1 MATEASSSSF
11 KARSSASKNA
21 QILTSTILNRSPI
34 LTRTLD
40 PFEEGYHT
48 YQRRLYRALSQT
60 LPANVYF
67 KPGSLLQR
75 RVAIEELAR
84 EKEAFGE
91 DWEPLRGL
99 RVEED
104 DVAGGE
110 NEGAGG
116 MGTKSFAQQ
125 MAEEAELEEK
135 PQSRVHRADV
145 EGDVKSLDR
154 LGERN
159 LYLVVKQ
166 DLVWTFPTGSAETEE
181 VPLHETALQRLF
193 DNCGGDMDVW
203 MVGRQPI
210 GLCMNEAA
218 TPLKTFFFKG
228 HILAGQCQPVAAASI
243 QDFAWLAK
251 EEIQSRVDGQ
261 YWEGVKDM
269 LSDY

>member
-11 KARSSASKNA
+11 KAPSSTSKNA
-21 QILTSTILNRSPI
+21 SILASTILNRSPI

-40 PFEEGYHT
+40 PFEEAYYI
-48 YQRRLYRALSQT
+48 YQRRIYRALSQT

-91 DWEPLRGL
+91 DWEPHHGL

-110 NEGAGG
+110 SGGGGIGA
-116 MGTKSFAQQ
+116 KSFAQQ
-125 MAEEAELEEK
+125 MADEAELDEK
-135 PQSRVHRADV
+135 PQPRVHRADM

-166 DLVWTFPTGSAETEE
+166 NSVWTFPTGSTETEK
-181 VPLHETALQRLF
+181 VPLHKVCCIIWPRESGGSRLYF
-193 DNCGGDMDVW
+193 DPPVCA
-203 MVGRQPI
+203 
-210 GLCMNEAA
+210 AA
-218 TPLKTFFFKG
+218 TARQLWRWNG
-228 HILAGQCQPVAAASI
+228 
-243 QDFAWLAK
+243 
-251 EEIQSRVDGQ
+251 RVDG
-261 YWEGVKDM
+261 W
-269 LSDY
+269 

>member
-1 MATEASSSSF
+1 MLAGSASRITGYTRSNGVRRMATEASSSSF
-11 KARSSASKNA
+11 KAHSSTSKTA

-40 PFEEGYHT
+40 PFEEAYYA
-48 YQRRLYRALSQT
+48 YQRQLYRALSQT

-110 NEGAGG
+110 GEGAARI
-116 MGTKSFAQQ
+116 GTKSFAQQ
-125 MAEEAELEEK
+125 MAEEAELDEK
-135 PQSRVHRADV
+135 PQPRVHRADV
-145 EGDVKSLDR
+145 EGDIKSLDR

-159 LYLVVKQ
+159 LYLIVKQ
-166 DLVWTFPTGSAETEE
+166 NSAWTFPTGSAETEQ
-181 VPLHETALQRLF
+181 VPLHKVRF
-193 DNCGGDMDVW
+193 IIW
-203 MVGRQPI
+203 
-210 GLCMNEAA
+210 
-218 TPLKTFFFKG
+218 FKG
-228 HILAGQCQPVAAASI
+228 
-243 QDFAWLAK
+243 AWELTR
-251 EEIQSRVDGQ
+251 IFRSTR
-261 YWEGVKDM
+261 
-269 LSDY
+269 LRFSDCLTAVEVVWTYG

>member
-1 MATEASSSSF
+1 MATEASSTSLKTHSST
-11 KARSSASKNA
+11 SKNP

-34 LTRTLD
+34 LTRTPD
-40 PFEEGYHT
+40 PFEDAYYA

-104 DVAGGE
+104 DVAGS
-110 NEGAGG
+110 EGGI
-116 MGTKSFAQQ
+116 GTKSFAQQ
-125 MAEEAELEEK
+125 MAEEAELDEK
-135 PQSRVHRADV
+135 PQPRVHRVDV

-159 LYLVVKQ
+159 LYLIVKQ
-166 DLVWTFPTGSAETEE
+166 DSVWTFPTGSAETKQ
-181 VPLHETALQRLF
+181 VPLHKVRFSF
-193 DNCGGDMDVW
+193 DGGS
-203 MVGRQPI
+203 I
-210 GLCMNEAA
+210 GAHKYIS
-218 TPLKTFFFKG
+218 T
-228 HILAGQCQPVAAASI
+228 
-243 QDFAWLAK
+243 D
-251 EEIQSRVDGQ
+251 
-261 YWEGVKDM
+261 
-269 LSDY
+269 

>member
-1 MATEASSSSF
+1 MATEASSSAFNAPLSI
-11 KARSSASKNA
+11 SKNTP
-21 QILTSTILNRSPI
+21 ILASTILNRAPI

-40 PFEEGYHT
+40 PFEEAYYI
-48 YQRRLYRALSQT
+48 YQRRMYRALSQT
-60 LPANVYF
+60 LSADVYF

-110 NEGAGG
+110 NEGGG
-116 MGTKSFAQQ
+116 GFGTKSFAQQ
-125 MAEEAELEEK
+125 MVEEAELEEK
-135 PQSRVHRADV
+135 PQPRVHRADV

-166 DLVWTFPTGSAETEE
+166 NSVWTFPTGSVDTEQVLLHKVCCAIWLRE
-181 VPLHETALQRLF
+181 VEAHGYISTHQSALQRLL
-193 DNCGGDMDVW
+193 DNCGGGMDVW
-203 MVGRQPI
+203 MVSRQPI
-210 GLCMNEAA
+210 GLYMNESAA
-218 TPLKTFFFKG
+218 PSKVRYLS
-228 HILAGQCQPVAAASI
+228 AS
-243 QDFAWLAK
+243 QNGCL
-251 EEIQSRVDGQ
+251 
-261 YWEGVKDM
+261 Y
-269 LSDY
+269 

>member
-11 KARSSASKNA
+11 KACSSASKNA

-40 PFEEGYHT
+40 PFEEAYHT

-159 LYLVVKQ
+159 LYLIVKQ
-166 DLVWTFPTGSAETEE
+166 DLVWTFPTGSAETEQ
-181 VPLHETALQRLF
+181 VPLHEARCT
-193 DNCGGDMDVW
+193 
-203 MVGRQPI
+203 
-210 GLCMNEAA
+210 
-218 TPLKTFFFKG
+218 
-228 HILAGQCQPVAAASI
+228 
-243 QDFAWLAK
+243 
-251 EEIQSRVDGQ
+251 IQSKESGSSHVHFNPPDRAPTTARQLWRRHGRMDGWSATHWPV
-261 YWEGVKDM
+261 YERGCDSIEGVRP
-269 LSDY
+269 

>member
-1 MATEASSSSF
+1 MAIEASSSSF
-11 KARSSASKNA
+11 KAHSSTSKNT

-40 PFEEGYHT
+40 PFEEAYYT

-110 NEGAGG
+110 GEGAGG
-116 MGTKSFAQQ
+116 KSFAQQ
-125 MAEEAELEEK
+125 MAEEEELEEK
-135 PQSRVHRADV
+135 PQPRVHRADA
-145 EGDVKSLDR
+145 ECDVKSLDR

-166 DLVWTFPTGSAETEE
+166 NSIWTFPTGSAEAEQ
-181 VPLHETALQRLF
+181 VPLHKVRCTILSRES
-193 DNCGGDMDVW
+193 GG
-203 MVGRQPI
+203 
-210 GLCMNEAA
+210 
-218 TPLKTFFFKG
+218 
-228 HILAGQCQPVAAASI
+228 
-243 QDFAWLAK
+243 
-251 EEIQSRVDGQ
+251 SRVYFDP
-261 YWEGVKDM
+261 
-269 LSDY
+269 